1 MSNALVSLTSSEL
14 FLIEMALD
22 EAMWRLDCGHPAYKK
37 FDEVSAIIRSARQ
50 ASENSSE
57 TVTVDPKYDI
67 LIEDLDFTIRTYNG
81 LKRNQINTVGDLIKC
96 TDKQLLNIK
105 GMGRQCLNEID
116 TILANNLNLVRKPG
130 EST

>member
-1 MSNALVSLTSSEL
+1 MSNALVSLTSTEL

-57 TVTVDPKYDI
+57 TVTIDPKYDI

-81 LKRNQINTVGDLIKC
+81 LKRNHINTVGDLIKC
-96 TDKQLLNIK
+96 TDKQILNIK

-116 TILANNLNLVRKPG
+116 AILANNLNLTRKPG
-130 EST
+130 ESA

>member
-1 MSNALVSLTSSEL
+1 MSNALVSLTSTEL

-22 EAMWRLDCGHPAYKK
+22 EAMWKLDYGHPMYKK

-57 TVTVDPKYDI
+57 TVKVDPKYDI

-105 GMGRQCLNEID
+105 GMGRQCLAEID
-116 TILANNLNLVRKPG
+116 RILANNLGLTREP
-130 EST
+130 EET

>member
-1 MSNALVSLTSSEL
+1 MGNALVSLTSTEL

-22 EAMWRLDCGHPAYKK
+22 EAMWKLDCDHPMYKK
-37 FDEVSAIIRSARQ
+37 FDEVSAIVRSARQ

-81 LKRNQINTVGDLIKC
+81 LKRNHINTVGDLIKC
-96 TDKQLLNIK
+96 TDKQLLSIN
-105 GMGRQCLNEID
+105 GMGKQCLAEID
-116 TILANNLNLVRKPG
+116 RILANKFNLTRKPG
-130 EST
+130 ESA

>member
-57 TVTVDPKYDI
+57 TVTIDPKYDI

-81 LKRNQINTVGDLIKC
+81 LKRNHINTVGDLIKC
-96 TDKQLLNIK
+96 TDKQILNIK

-130 EST
+130 ESA

>member
-1 MSNALVSLTSSEL
+1 MSNALVSLTSTEL

-22 EAMWRLDCGHPAYKK
+22 EAMWRLDYDHPMYKK

-57 TVTVDPKYDI
+57 TVKVDPKYDI

-105 GMGRQCLNEID
+105 GMGRQCLAEID
-116 TILANNLNLVRKPG
+116 RILANNLGLTREP
-130 EST
+130 EET